1 MAPQSYPMPMEEL
14 GPEPQK
20 LSSLHT
26 FQSRAFLN
34 TQGIPVHLHAIGAR
48 VYAQPSPSFLR
59 AFSSPLPVER
69 SKADFPAKM
78 ASLPC
83 AVSSQTPNLDNNN
96 YQPSYT
102 DGGAQVFAGK
112 RPSLPDCELI
122 EHRNESFQPYNLG
135 QVAILS
141 KASFPHLFS

>member
-1 MAPQSYPMPMEEL
+1 MYARSFGDVPKERMLYSITL
-14 GPEPQK
+14 
-20 LSSLHT
+20 
-26 FQSRAFLN
+26 
-34 TQGIPVHLHAIGAR
+34 VHLR
-48 VYAQPSPSFLR
+48 KTFPVSSPHLLLKVP
-59 AFSSPLPVER
+59 FSSPLPAER

-83 AVSSQTPNLDNNN
+83 AVSSETPNLDNNN

-112 RPSLPDCELI
+112 RPSLPDCELV